1 MSLKRK
7 ASFSTPT
14 SPSTPS
20 VIGGRSMM
28 LDDSPQHLNSRTRK
42 RFRDDRP
49 EDKIVYENTLRWL
62 FTAQQ
67 RPEPSPAAETEEMDI
82 ESLPAPETVDPRQ
95 QTLLK
100 FFQPAKTSSSQHLSK
115 KKHPQPAT
123 PNPTPRANALSFQQ
137 PSLDVDAMSASV
149 NSGTR
154 TPSLSS
160 QGPSMDMDVDMDSGS
175 DETARDPNLW
185 GGGLGWM

>member
-67 RPEPSPAAETEEMDI
+67 RPEPSPAAEAEEMDI

-100 FFQPAKTSSSQHLSK
+100 FFQPAKTSSPQSRSK
-115 KKHPQPAT
+115 GTHPQPMT
-123 PNPTPRANALSFQQ
+123 PNRTPRTSALSFQQ
-137 PSLDVDAMSASV
+137 PSLNVDAMSDSII
-149 NSGTR
+149 SDTR

-175 DETARDPNLW
+175 DETTRDPNMW
-185 GGGLGWM
+185 AGGLGWM